1 VPIEDPNAVVLHR
14 EDLSPVLTILRI
26 APRGWELPDFL
37 PGQYGT
43 IGLPPTAPRTPG
55 CDPDPEP
62 LPADKLIKRAYS
74 VASSS
79 VAREYLEFYVS
90 LVTSGSLTP
99 RLLTLQS
106 GSPIWLSPRVIGTF
120 TLREV
125 PAGRNLVLIATG
137 TGLAPYV
144 SMLRTELDVR
154 AGARFAVLHGARHS
168 WDLGYRSELT
178 TMQRLAKNLAYLPV
192 ISAPAAEPV
201 PWSGHAGYVQHL
213 WERGLVAEAWGA
225 EPRPEDTH
233 IFLCGNPRMI
243 ETMLP
248 VLAAQGFR
256 EHSKKSPGEVHTEKY
271 W

>member
-1 VPIEDPNAVVLHR
+1 MPIEDPNAVVLHR
-14 EDLSPVLTILRI
+14 EDLSPVLTILRV

-43 IGLPPTAPRTPG
+43 IGLPPTAPRAPG

-62 LPADKLIKRAYS
+62 LPPDKLIKRAYS

-79 VAREYLEFYVS
+79 VAKEYLEFYVS
-90 LVTSGSLTP
+90 LVTSGTLTP
-99 RLLTLQS
+99 RLWTLQS

-125 PAGRNLVLIATG
+125 PAGMNLVLIATG

-154 AGARFAVLHGARHS
+154 TGARFAVLHGARHS

-192 ISAPAAEPV
+192 ISAPAAEPA
-201 PWSGHAGYVQHL
+201 PWSGHSGYVQHL
-213 WERGLVAEAWGA
+213 WERGLVAEAWGV

-233 IFLCGNPRMI
+233 VFLCGNPRMI

-248 VLAAQGFR
+248 ILAAQGFR

>member
-1 VPIEDPNAVVLHR
+1 MPIEDPNAVVLHR
-14 EDLSPVLTILRI
+14 EDLSPVLTILRV

-43 IGLPPTAPRTPG
+43 IGLPPTAPRAPG

-62 LPADKLIKRAYS
+62 LPPDKLIKRAYS

-79 VAREYLEFYVS
+79 VAKEYLEFYIS
-90 LVTSGSLTP
+90 LVTSGTLTP
-99 RLLTLQS
+99 RLWTLRS
-106 GSPIWLSPRVIGTF
+106 GSSIWLSPRVVGTF

-125 PAGRNLVLIATG
+125 PSDKNLVLIATG

-144 SMLRTELDVR
+144 SMLRTELDLR
-154 AGARFAVLHGARHS
+154 TDARLAVLHGARHS

-192 ISAPAAEPV
+192 ISAPAAEPA
-201 PWSGHAGYVQHL
+201 PWSGHGGYVQHL
-213 WERGLVAEAWGA
+213 WERGLVAEAWGF

-233 IFLCGNPRMI
+233 IFLCGNPKMI

-248 VLAAQGFR
+248 ILAAQGFR